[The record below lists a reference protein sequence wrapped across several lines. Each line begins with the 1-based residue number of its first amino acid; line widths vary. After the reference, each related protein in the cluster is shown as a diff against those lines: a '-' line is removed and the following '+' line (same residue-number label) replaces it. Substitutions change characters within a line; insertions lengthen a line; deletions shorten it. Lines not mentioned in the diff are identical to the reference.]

1 MFGTTNQLIGAL
13 TLLVLYVVLRRAGR
27 PRLVILL
34 PLVFLLLMTTWAGV
48 EGLVAET
55 RRGNVV
61 VVTFGALFLALEA
74 LVLFEGLRALRR
86 GPAGAPTAEP
96 QVGS

>member
-1 MFGTTNQLIGAL
+1 M
-13 TLLVLYVVLRRAGR
+13 
-27 PRLVILL
+27 ILL

-86 GPAGAPTAEP
+86 HPAGAPTAEP